1 MFSCEFYEISKNTF
15 STEHLWAT
23 APDSTS
29 LRFYTGSNSVYDM
42 FEVCNGEMHFV
53 GYPFCK
59 NNPSLSSSI
68 SSYYWVLKEKYLND
82 VQQIGLSPSSKSFM
96 QIKEEKGNQL
106 LCFVILQPLL
116 ALRLKTDHLKLFDI
130 YYVKMIWFNKDFHL
144 FQCFQACKKACV
156 YRLDHL
162 LILAKISSKIEIKL
176 FP

>member
-1 MFSCEFYEISKNTF
+1 MNFTKFLTTLFLQNISGRLLLIQLHSGFIQVQILFMTCLKF
-15 STEHLWAT
+15 AMV
-23 APDSTS
+23 
-29 LRFYTGSNSVYDM
+29 R
-42 FEVCNGEMHFV
+42 MHFV

-68 SSYYWVLKEKYLND
+68 SSYYWVLKEKCLND
-82 VQQIGLSPSSKSFM
+82 VQQIGLSPCSKSFM

-116 ALRLKTDHLKLFDI
+116 ALRLKTDHLKLFDL

-144 FQCFQACKKACV
+144 FQCFQACKKACG